1 MENYKKKEQVGKAL
15 KMNTGK
21 YKSLLIMVL
30 RVFFAV
36 LLGHFAG
43 HFLIW
48 TLPIDEGNLFNEIAS
63 ILLSVGIF
71 HMLRARHWRFWIA
84 VVVGYVLWMFARG
97 VNVYVDPIEDPVS
110 GHARFYG
117 IPLPERRM
125 DADSTMYSI
134 IFDGKPGRAFINLC
148 FWCFLVYALFIVPR
162 IAGWFKT
169 HWRVHRKRLVAV
181 ASALVVAVALVCVF
195 RQEIAANWLVPRD
208 WQSPYGHMRLRKE
221 QWPKRTGWQLLS
233 SFF

>member
-1 MENYKKKEQVGKAL
+1 MRKAFGM
-15 KMNTGK
+15 KTGR
-21 YKSLLIMVL
+21 YALCAIMVL
-30 RVFFAV
+30 RAFFAV

-43 HFLIW
+43 HFLLW
-48 TLPIDEGNLFNEIAS
+48 TLPILEGNLFNEIAS
-63 ILLSVGIF
+63 ILMSVGIF
-71 HMLRARHWRFWIA
+71 HMLHARHWRFWVA
-84 VVVGYVLWMFARG
+84 VVAGYVLWLFARG
-97 VNVYVDPIEDPVS
+97 VHVYTDPLDDPIS

-117 IPLPERRM
+117 IPLPEQRTDENTLM
-125 DADSTMYSI
+125 GFSI
-134 IFDGKPGRAFINLC
+134 LDGKPGRAFINLC
-148 FWCFLVYALFIVPR
+148 FWCFLVYALFIAPR

-221 QWPKRTGWQLLS
+221 QWPKRTGWQVLS